1 MDNSWSFPS
10 EVKTGRLGSPY
21 FQEVAIVE
29 NTVSL
34 SWMPPG
40 GDKIVTG
47 YKLYIADE
55 LGKVFKLYS
64 LICWKGDPDRH
75 VKTLV
80 IRIENLIKTR
90 MLELS
95 YWSQLSLHLQSKDS
109 TGENDTSLDSIH

>member
-1 MDNSWSFPS
+1 M
-10 EVKTGRLGSPY
+10 KTGRLGSPY

-40 GDKIVTG
+40 GDTIVTG

-55 LGKVFKLYS
+55 LGKVFINWFIFSIPDFDTSIGIKL
-64 LICWKGDPDRH
+64 
-75 VKTLV
+75 V
-80 IRIENLIKTR
+80 RIENVIKTR
-90 MLELS
+90 MFELS
-95 YWSQLSLHLQSKDS
+95 YWSQVSLLLQSKDS

>member
-1 MDNSWSFPS
+1 MDNSWSFPR

-21 FQEVAIVE
+21 FQEVAIIE

-55 LGKVFKLYS
+55 LGKVFKSTVVFIGLA
-64 LICWKGDPDRH
+64 
-75 VKTLV
+75 
-80 IRIENLIKTR
+80 TR
-90 MLELS
+90 NRNFSHPS
-95 YWSQLSLHLQSKDS
+95 YTNRK
-109 TGENDTSLDSIH
+109 LD

>member
-1 MDNSWSFPS
+1 MELRLDPDETYIVQVAAIIKNLDNSWSFPS

-55 LGKVFKLYS
+55 LGKDFKITVLFIG
-64 LICWKGDPDRH
+64 LATRTEFLTN
-75 VKTLV
+75 TL
-80 IRIENLIKTR
+80 K
-90 MLELS
+90 
-95 YWSQLSLHLQSKDS
+95 
-109 TGENDTSLDSIH
+109 

>member
-55 LGKVFKLYS
+55 LGSFQ
-64 LICWKGDPDRH
+64 I
-75 VKTLV
+75 
-80 IRIENLIKTR
+80 
-90 MLELS
+90 
-95 YWSQLSLHLQSKDS
+95 LQSYLQEGRPGPGLCKRPS
-109 TGENDTSLDSIH
+109 YTN

>member
-1 MDNSWSFPS
+1 MAAIIKNLDNSWSFPS

-55 LGKVFKLYS
+55 LGKVFKFSSYS
-64 LICWKGDPDRH
+64 LICWRYDPGRS
-75 VKTLV
+75 L
-80 IRIENLIKTR
+80 ENA
-90 MLELS
+90 
-95 YWSQLSLHLQSKDS
+95 
-109 TGENDTSLDSIH
+109 